1 MEQKKQGMTRE
12 ELAGFTARANRYFK
26 GETDRELWSLA
37 LPRIAEESAEVAMAA
52 LENYSIQW
60 GGPRARFL
68 PAKYFEFLA
77 DVKVRRLELTQRE
90 AREREARMRSI
101 ASSRDAVVCE
111 ADWLSRRR
119 EIETANPLEVG
130 EAVDYPVPSV
140 GGIRRSRSA
149 HGADLGSWP
158 SRISSAGGWSPDTI
172 AIGRDSRIRAAIR
185 SGQSQ
190 RRRST
195 VRPERPQD
203 GSPSRLARLE
213 AFRAL
218 PRGEARTGR
227 FPRFGYTASR

>member
-12 ELAGFTARANRYFK
+12 DLAGFTARANRYFK

-101 ASSRDAVVCE
+101 SASRDATVCE

-130 EAVDYPVPSV
+130 EAVDYLRSLGWGNPPEAFGAWSRPWILAVSDLV
-140 GGIRRSRSA
+140 CRRTLAGYDRDRQGFEDEGRNPLRLVSA
-149 HGADLGSWP
+149 STFY
-158 SRISSAGGWSPDTI
+158 REAGK
-172 AIGRDSRIRAAIR
+172 AAA
-185 SGQSQ
+185 
-190 RRRST
+190 
-195 VRPERPQD
+195 
-203 GSPSRLARLE
+203 RLA
-213 AFRAL
+213 
-218 PRGEARTGR
+218 
-227 FPRFGYTASR
+227 

>member
-1 MEQKKQGMTRE
+1 MHTKSNGMTRE

-68 PAKYFEFLA
+68 PAKFFEFLA
-77 DVKVRRLELTQRE
+77 DVKVRRLELNQRE

-101 ASSRDAVVCE
+101 ASSRDAAVCE

-130 EAVDYPVPSV
+130 EAVDYLRSLGWGNPPEAFGAWSRPWILAVSDLVCRRTLAGYDRDRQGFEDRDRNPLRPV
-140 GGIRRSRSA
+140 SA
-149 HGADLGSWP
+149 ATFY
-158 SRISSAGGWSPDTI
+158 REAGK
-172 AIGRDSRIRAAIR
+172 AAA
-185 SGQSQ
+185 
-190 RRRST
+190 
-195 VRPERPQD
+195 
-203 GSPSRLARLE
+203 RLA
-213 AFRAL
+213 
-218 PRGEARTGR
+218 
-227 FPRFGYTASR
+227 

>member
-90 AREREARMRSI
+90 ARERDARMRSI
-101 ASSRDAVVCE
+101 ASSRDAAVCE

-119 EIETANPLEVG
+119 EIEVANPLVVG
-130 EAVDYPVPSV
+130 DAIDALRSIGWGAPPAAFADWPRRWIVAVADVVSGRTCRAYNPESGNFDLDVPALEFY
-140 GGIRRSRSA
+140 RK
-149 HGADLGSWP
+149 
-158 SRISSAGGWSPDTI
+158 AG
-172 AIGRDSRIRAAIR
+172 
-185 SGQSQ
+185 
-190 RRRST
+190 
-195 VRPERPQD
+195 RPPEI
-203 GSPSRLARLE
+203 
-213 AFRAL
+213 
-218 PRGEARTGR
+218 
-227 FPRFGYTASR
+227 TAGTF

>member
-12 ELAGFTARANRYFK
+12 ELAGFTARANKYFK

-101 ASSRDAVVCE
+101 AASRDAAVCE

-130 EAVDYPVPSV
+130 EAVDYLRSLGWGNPPESFGAWSRPWILAVSDLVCRRTVAGYDRDQQGFEDKGRNPLRPV
-140 GGIRRSRSA
+140 SA
-149 HGADLGSWP
+149 ATFY
-158 SRISSAGGWSPDTI
+158 REAGK
-172 AIGRDSRIRAAIR
+172 AVA
-185 SGQSQ
+185 
-190 RRRST
+190 
-195 VRPERPQD
+195 
-203 GSPSRLARLE
+203 RLA
-213 AFRAL
+213 
-218 PRGEARTGR
+218 
-227 FPRFGYTASR
+227 